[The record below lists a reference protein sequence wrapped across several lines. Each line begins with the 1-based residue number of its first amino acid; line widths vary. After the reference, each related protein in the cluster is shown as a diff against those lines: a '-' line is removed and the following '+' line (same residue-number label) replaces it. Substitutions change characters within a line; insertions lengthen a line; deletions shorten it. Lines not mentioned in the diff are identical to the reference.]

1 MRNAPI
7 PSARLRRSVA
17 VVMGALIMAAL
28 AVWAAFHAVRVSN
41 FGSDVGGRLA
51 VVWLVTFFFIA
62 TQSILFLMERPRR
75 LTSRIRRQL
84 DGLHIAVLIPA
95 YNEDDGYLRLSLESM
110 LRQTRKPDSVHIVD
124 DGSTNTDYED
134 VRKWWAPAACAAGV
148 ATTWQRT
155 PNGGKRHAQA
165 AAVAASPEADV
176 YVTVD
181 SDSCLDEHALEQ
193 LLIPLT
199 SPKVMSSAGVIM
211 ATNNRGPHRPEKP
224 TVRSRR
230 ARQQYRRARM
240 AWPLYKVM
248 CRVTDLW
255 LVTSQ
260 LVDRSSLSAVGSV
273 LVNSGPLAAYRAEI
287 IRDNLK
293 GYLGET
299 FAGRPVNLSDDSLL
313 TLFALMKGRTVQQ
326 PTAFAFS
333 AMPERY
339 NHLQRMYLR
348 WMRGSTIRSLWRLKY
363 LPLSRL
369 AYWIHLSRWFQVA
382 LTTIILAWLLVI
394 DPLKYGKYPSPL
406 FLAVPFL
413 IGWAQGT
420 RYLTVSRSDERL
432 ISRLLTWTMM
442 PIAVV
447 FSWTVLRW
455 LRWYGAATCIKTGW
469 GTRQN
474 GAEVT
479 LGPAPAVKKEQ
490 NVGDTMPIRIVEVA
504 KLLDPDTERTL
515 DSIPLRATSR
525 N

>member
-1 MRNAPI
+1 MRSAPI
-7 PSARLRRSVA
+7 PSARLHRSVV

-28 AVWAAFHAVRVSN
+28 AVWAALHAVRASH
-41 FGSDVGGRLA
+41 FGSHTGGRLA

-62 TQSILFLMERPRR
+62 AQSILFLMERPRR
-75 LTSRIRRQL
+75 LTRRVKRQL
-84 DGLHIAVLIPA
+84 RGMHVAVLIPA

-110 LRQTRKPDSVHIVD
+110 LQQTRKPDSVHVVD
-124 DGSTNTDYED
+124 DGSTNTDYES

-165 AAVAASPEADV
+165 AAVEASPLADV

-181 SDSCLDEHALEQ
+181 SDSCLDERALEQ
-193 LLIPLT
+193 LLIPMA

-211 ATNNRGPHRPEKP
+211 ATNNKGPVRPGG
-224 TVRSRR
+224 RR
-230 ARQQYRRARM
+230 ARL
-240 AWPLYKVM
+240 AWPLYKMM

-260 LVDRSSLSAVGSV
+260 LVDRSSLSSVGSV

-287 IRDNLK
+287 IRENLD
-293 GYLGET
+293 GYLSET

-313 TLFALMKGRTVQQ
+313 TLFALLKGKTVQQ

-339 NHLQRMYLR
+339 SHLQRMYLR

-363 LPLSRL
+363 LPLSGL

-382 LTTIILAWLLVI
+382 LTTIVLVWLLVV
-394 DPLKYGKYPSPL
+394 DPLKHGKYPSLL
-406 FLAVPFL
+406 FLVVPFL

-420 RYLTVSRSDERL
+420 RYLAVSRSDESWL
-432 ISRLLTWTMM
+432 SRLLTWFMM
-442 PIAVV
+442 PVAVV

-455 LRWYGAATCIKTGW
+455 LRWYGAATCFRTGW

-479 LGPAPAVKKEQ
+479 LGPAPKVSEQ
-490 NVGDTMPIRIVEVA
+490 RSVSDTVPLRKV
-504 KLLDPDTERTL
+504 LLDPYAEITTEL
-515 DSIPLRATSR
+515 EMPPLRTHT
-525 N
+525 

>member
-1 MRNAPI
+1 MSHAPV
-7 PSARLRRSVA
+7 PSARLHRSVA
-17 VVMGALIMAAL
+17 VVMGTLIMAAL
-28 AVWAAFHAVRVSN
+28 AVWAALHAVRVSH
-41 FGSDVGGRLA
+41 FGSQIGAKLA
-51 VVWLVTFFFIA
+51 IVWLVTFLFIA
-62 TQSILFLMERPRR
+62 AQSILFLLERPRR
-75 LTSRIRRQL
+75 LTPRVQRQL
-84 DGLHIAVLIPA
+84 EGMHVAVLIPA
-95 YNEDDGYLRLSLESM
+95 YNEDDGYLRLALESM

-124 DGSTNTDYED
+124 DGSTSTQYTA
-134 VRKWWAPAACAAGV
+134 VRDWWTQAARAAGV
-148 ATTWQRT
+148 STTWQRT

-165 AAVAASPEADV
+165 AAIAASPEASV

-181 SDSCLDEHALEQ
+181 SDSCLDANALEQ
-193 LLIPLT
+193 LLIPMT
-199 SPKVMSSAGVIM
+199 DRKVMSSAGVIM
-211 ATNNRGPHRPEKP
+211 ATNNRGPQRPQEPQQPAGNGRAAKRAHRKA
-224 TVRSRR
+224 VRQYHR
-230 ARQQYRRARM
+230 ARA

-260 LVDRSSLSAVGSV
+260 LVDRSSLSTVGSV

-287 IRDNLK
+287 IRENLK
-293 GYLGET
+293 AYLGET

-313 TLFALMKGRTVQQ
+313 TLFALLRGKTVQQ

-333 AMPERY
+333 AMPEKY

-382 LTTIILAWLLVI
+382 LTSIILVWLLVV
-394 DPLKYGKYPSPL
+394 DPLKYGKYPTPL
-406 FLAVPFL
+406 FLVVPFL

-420 RYLTVSRSDERL
+420 RYLTVTRSDEGIL
-432 ISRLLTWTMM
+432 SRLLTWSLM
-442 PIAVV
+442 PLAVV

-455 LRWYGAATCIKTGW
+455 LRWYGVATCRQTGW

-479 LGPAPAVKKEQ
+479 LGSRPVEDAVPIAKLYDPDS
-490 NVGDTMPIRIVEVA
+490 GTTLTTDTMP
-504 KLLDPDTERTL
+504 
-515 DSIPLRATSR
+515 LRAVQR
-525 N
+525 R